1 MYFDE
6 NGILMVQKEK
16 FDYWTEESYMRYR
29 GAWWFPLNWITIPL
43 AAYRRKLKE
52 MQSIHYDE

>member
-1 MYFDE
+1 MYFDSDD
-6 NGILMVQKEK
+6 ILVAQKK
-16 FDYWTEESYMRYR
+16 GWDFWESEHYVAYH
-29 GAWWFPLNWITIPL
+29 GVWWFPPNWITIPL

>member
-6 NGILMVQKEK
+6 NGILMVQKQGFDFWEK
-16 FDYWTEESYMRYR
+16 ENYVSYS
-29 GAWWFPLNWITIPL
+29 GAWWFPPNWITIPL